1 MTEPA
6 PFASNGFLRRLRRA
20 RILVLHPDDEDR
32 KALVGQLR
40 RIGCQTEV
48 AWPPPVR
55 LDERFD
61 VIFFLLTRTRE
72 DSAVSWMSES
82 DEAARIAIIA
92 YETPDVLEEIEIRNV
107 HGVLSKPMR
116 IFGVLAAITAAL
128 ASARRETRLGR
139 RVKSLDD
146 TLRARRRI
154 EQAVL
159 ILSREKCISEEDAYA
174 RIREKSMKSMKS
186 KRTLVEIADAIIAAS
201 DI

>member
-1 MTEPA
+1 M
-6 PFASNGFLRRLRRA
+6 
-20 RILVLHPDDEDR
+20 I
-32 KALVGQLR
+32 
-40 RIGCQTEV
+40 C
-48 AWPPPVR
+48 
-55 LDERFD
+55 
-61 VIFFLLTRTRE
+61 
-72 DSAVSWMSES
+72 AVSWMSES

-159 ILSREKCISEEDAYA
+159 ILSREKCISEEDAYT
-174 RIREKSMKSMKS
+174 RIREKSMKS
-186 KRTLVEIADAIIAAS
+186 KRPLVEIADAIIAAS